1 MILPLGPIH
10 PGLKEPLR
18 LKLKTRGEK
27 VLSAE
32 IDYGYV
38 HRGIERVMKGKTWQK
53 GIYLSERVCG
63 ICSYIHTQTFAETF
77 EMIAGERAPVR
88 AQFLRVLTNELDRIQ
103 SHLLANST
111 YFKTLEHETL
121 FMYMLYLREPI
132 MDAIELLTG
141 NRVNMGWNVVGGV
154 KMDVKKSHLDSIMK
168 IILNLES
175 EFDRYVE
182 MFEHGPL
189 VGLRSRDV
197 GKMSHDEAVKA
208 RAVGPIGRASG
219 IKEDMREI
227 HHAYQ
232 DHFDFK
238 VIRRDEGDNYARN
251 MNRFD
256 EITESIKLIKQVI
269 ENLPEGDV
277 RKKIDIPAGYGYWRG
292 EAPRGEVSY
301 MIETNGN
308 LIKNVSIRTPSIMN
322 IDACAKYML
331 NDVAT
336 VADALSTYAS
346 VDPCIACTERVVIVN
361 ESGKSQEFV
370 YPEYKINPVENDE
383 K

>member
-10 PGLKEPLR
+10 PGLKEPIR

-27 VLSAE
+27 VISAE

-77 EMIAGERAPVR
+77 EKIAGERAPLR
-88 AQFLRVLTNELDRIQ
+88 AQFLRILTNELDRIQ
-103 SHLLANST
+103 SHLIANST
-111 YFKTLEHETL
+111 FFKAMEHETL
-121 FMYMLYLREPI
+121 FVYMLHLREPV

-154 KMDVKKSHLDSIMK
+154 KMDVNQSHLDSIMK
-168 IILNLES
+168 IMLELES
-175 EFDRYVE
+175 EYDKYVE

-189 VGLRSRDV
+189 LGLRSRDV
-197 GKMSHDEAVKA
+197 GKMTRDEAIKA
-208 RAVGPIGRASG
+208 RAVGPTGRASG
-219 IKEDMREI
+219 LKHDLREK
-227 HHAYQ
+227 HHTYQ
-232 DHFDFK
+232 DNFEFK
-238 VIRRDEGDNYARN
+238 VIWRKEGDNYART

-256 EITESIKLIKQVI
+256 EITQSISLIKQVI
-269 ENLPEGDV
+269 KNLPPGEV
-277 RKKIDIPAGYGYWRG
+277 RKKINIPAGYGDWRN

-308 LIKNVSIRTPSIMN
+308 LIKN
-322 IDACAKYML
+322 
-331 NDVAT
+331 
-336 VADALSTYAS
+336 
-346 VDPCIACTERVVIVN
+346 
-361 ESGKSQEFV
+361 
-370 YPEYKINPVENDE
+370 
-383 K
+383 